1 MEITIK
7 THLHLIILV
16 ACLSLLV
23 TQFTPFI
30 ARLKHKYK
38 IKDLAPFDCGLCF
51 SFWASLM
58 LSFYIYG
65 TSIFA
70 TSSNIF
76 SALFISVVTPI
87 VTLILERIINK

>member
-1 MEITIK
+1 MEITIN
-7 THLHLIILV
+7 THPYLIILI

-23 TQFTPFI
+23 TQFTPFV

-51 SFWASLM
+51 SFWCSVGM
-58 LSFYIYG
+58 SFFIYG
-65 TSIFA
+65 TSIIDMQ
-70 TSSNIF
+70 NIF
-76 SALFISVVTPI
+76 SSLFMFVVTPI